1 MNRRAGRSPDR
12 PLISCLEKTMLS
24 KKETALAGICTL
36 LIAAGIAAV
45 ALYHKNSSPVLPVLQ
60 HPEAS
65 LRQVARPVGHIDD
78 SVVSLG
84 DALVATLQYR
94 ALVDLFMAQ
103 AMPRGLAAPQLGR
116 SKRLIACGL
125 RGAIKVMVNPV
136 ILERRGAYLDRDECM
151 SVENG
156 SATLIRRSAYVK
168 VRYTTLANREETLVA
183 RNDDAALIEHEI
195 DHLNGVLNIDY

>member
-1 MNRRAGRSPDR
+1 MLNKREFSLLCLSAA
-12 PLISCLEKTMLS
+12 LI
-24 KKETALAGICTL
+24 G
-36 LIAAGIAAV
+36 AGIAAI
-45 ALYHKNSSPVLPVLQ
+45 ALLYKKNTPVLPVLQ
-60 HPEAS
+60 HPDAT
-65 LRQVARPVGHIDD
+65 LRRVAAPVVHIDN
-78 SVVSLG
+78 SLVSLG
-84 DALVATLQYR
+84 DALVATLRYR

-103 AMPRGLAAPQLGR
+103 AMPRGLAAPQVGR

-136 ILERRGAYLDRDECM
+136 ILERRGTYLDRDECM

-168 VRYTTLANREETLVA
+168 VRYTTLANRVETLVA